1 MKCIVLLAT
10 LLISAHS
17 NSVLDQSELEKL
29 FKLSLEDV
37 LKIRVVQPST
47 LTKTSQKTVPAS
59 VTTITQKDIQL
70 SAARSMNELLE
81 IYVPGLQY
89 IGHQYGFSHLG
100 ARGIMSDRDD
110 KYLLLVNGRTM
121 NDRTVV
127 GAITERDL
135 NILGD
140 IHHIDIIRGA
150 GSATYGLGAVS
161 MVINIVSLNYLTF
174 EGQELTTSLGAGE
187 RYDSLEYKWGKK
199 LNNNSGIFTYIG
211 ISNFKGASYKDAPMR
226 YSVSGTS
233 KDGSFIP
240 AESDVTVDIGRD
252 KVQHRNKPKLKSHID
267 VQFGEFSFWARYT
280 RGGKQNSPDVNG
292 AFLPPIGGS
301 GADISDPIQMG
312 SQQFTLMSQ
321 YNHILSNSWSINYG
335 LSYDAIDYERLLG
348 LTNFQTYREDE
359 ALGKVTAHWEPEGN
373 HSLAIGL
380 DSSYEKFGLDS
391 PGFPHQP
398 SKIPGYFD
406 NPNGWTTYTHSFYF
420 EHQWRIQQN
429 WTSFISARVDNS
441 TYTNTL
447 FSPRI
452 SQVWLIDQQDT
463 IKAILSRSQR
473 MNFAVDMR
481 TEFLKD
487 NNTDSN
493 PEVLDSIEFRWEHIY
508 DHKISS
514 ALVVYA
520 ENIDLIGF
528 LPGGN
533 IQQVIAEEKQWGLE
547 VELAWH
553 TDLIDFEFSHTYTHL
568 YYFDLKSGVPS
579 SFVTTKPNGYGDKLN
594 NWSNHL
600 SKLNARYQLN
610 DKWLIQGSA
619 VYYWGFDGIKDN
631 LEYQTDIRNTNG
643 DTPLYEPGSDEISGS
658 NMYLNLGVNYAM
670 QENFNVGFNGYNL
683 LGLLDMKFN
692 KRNYFQSSDG
702 SYRLQAVSLSLYAN
716 LLF

>member
-1 MKCIVLLAT
+1 MKCLALFIA
-10 LLISAHS
+10 LLISTPS
-17 NSVLDQSELEKL
+17 YSVLDQVELEQL
-29 FKLSLEDV
+29 FKLSLEEV

-89 IGHQYGFSHLG
+89 IGHQFGFSHLG

-127 GAITERDL
+127 GVITERDL

-140 IHHIDIIRGA
+140 IHHIDIVRGA

-161 MVINIVSLNYLTF
+161 MVINVVTLNHLTF
-174 EGQELTTSLGAGE
+174 EGQELTTSSGAGE

-199 LNNNSGIFTYIG
+199 LSNHSGIFTYIG
-211 ISNFKGASYKDAPMR
+211 ISNFTGASYKDAPMR
-226 YSVSGTS
+226 FSASGTL
-233 KDGSFIP
+233 KDGSFIS
-240 AESDVTVDIGRD
+240 AESDVTMNTGRD
-252 KVQHRNKPKLKSHID
+252 KIQHRNNPKLKSHID
-267 VQFGEFSFWARYT
+267 VQFGDFSLWARYT
-280 RGGKQNSPDVNG
+280 RGGKQNSPNLEG
-292 AFLPPIGGS
+292 TFLPPIGS
-301 GADISDPIQMG
+301 SSVDISDPVQMG

-321 YNHILSNSWSINYG
+321 YNHTLSKNWSINYG
-335 LSYDAIDYERLLG
+335 LSYDVSDYERLLG

-359 ALGKVTAHWEPEGN
+359 ALGKVTAHWEPEGI

-380 DSSYEKFGLDS
+380 DTSYEKFGLDS

-398 SKIPGYFD
+398 SRIPGYFD
-406 NPNGWTTYTHSFYF
+406 NPNEWTTYTHSFYF

-429 WTSFISARVDNS
+429 WTSFISARLDKN
-441 TYTNTL
+441 TYTHTL

-452 SQVWLIDQQDT
+452 SQVWVIDELNT

-481 TEFLKD
+481 TEFLKY

-493 PEVLDSIEFRWEHIY
+493 PEVLDSLEFRWEHIY
-508 DHKISS
+508 DKNISS
-514 ALVVYA
+514 GLVVYA

-528 LPGGN
+528 VPGEN
-533 IQQVIAEEKQWGLE
+533 TQQVIAEEKQWGLE
-547 VELAWH
+547 FELALH
-553 TDLIDFEFSHTYTHL
+553 TDLIDFEFSHTYTHM
-568 YYFDLKSGVPS
+568 YYFDLKKGV
-579 SFVTTKPNGYGDKLN
+579 SFSYVTTEPNGYGDKLN

-610 DKWLIQGSA
+610 DKLLMHGSV
-619 VYYWGFDGIKDN
+619 VYYWAFDGIKDN
-631 LEYQTDIRNTNG
+631 LEYQTDIRIANG
-643 DTPLYEPGSDEISGS
+643 DAPLYEFGNDEISGS
-658 NMYLNLGVNYAM
+658 NVYLNLGVNYAI
-670 QENFNVGFNGYNL
+670 QENLNLGFNGYNL
-683 LGLLDMKFN
+683 LGLIDMKYN

-702 SYRLQAVSLSLYAN
+702 SYRLQAVSLSVYAN